1 MFGDLLIAD
10 FLKANQTPL
19 LQMYLPALK
28 FTTVTRKHFITV
40 MMADLD
46 MTHIYITKSLPFHQF
61 DLEINSTRNK
71 CNKKMRKKQNGHL
84 LKVIRSNVS
93 GKHQLPPADATFLI
107 LSLKTSTKE
116 ASARDSFVIIHSADC
131 RLYLSRFFARRIVN
145 LGRSLALCLK

>member
-19 LQMYLPALK
+19 LQMYSPALK
-28 FTTVTRKHFITV
+28 FTTVARKHFITV

-46 MTHIYITKSLPFHQF
+46 MTHIYITKSQF

-71 CNKKMRKKQNGHL
+71 CNEKLRKKQNGHL

-145 LGRSLALCLK
+145 LGRSLALCWK